1 MPRRALITG
10 ISGQDGI
17 YLSRLLVEKGYVI
30 HGLVRRLEAAESEG
44 LKPLGGHITYHL
56 GDLTDGPSLR
66 RALEAAQPDEVYN
79 LAAQSSVAASFQD
92 PVTTAEIT
100 ALGASRILEGVRQ
113 ICPQARF
120 FQAGSSEMYGGVR
133 EEPQSE
139 ATRFRPRSPYGAA
152 KVHAHWLTINYRE
165 SFGLFAANGILFS
178 HESPMRSAEFLAR
191 KTASAVA
198 RIKLG
203 LQSELRLGNLD
214 VYRDWGF
221 AGDYVRAMWLILQHQ
236 QADDFVI
243 ATGVKRT
250 TREFVSTAFEV
261 VGLDY
266 EKYVV
271 IDPAFFRP
279 CEPVTL
285 CGDASKARRELGWQP
300 ETSFE
305 ELIRIMVEAELE
317 RHTPRSGSVPRRHN
331 SVTSASATKA

>member
-1 MPRRALITG
+1 MPRSALITG

-17 YLSRLLVEKGYVI
+17 YLSRLLVEKGYAV
-30 HGLVRRLEAAESEG
+30 HGILRRPEAAEAEG
-44 LKPLGGHITYHL
+44 LKPLRDRITYHV
-56 GDLTDGPSLR
+56 GDLTDGASLR
-66 RALEAAQPDEVYN
+66 KALEIARPDEVYN

-92 PVTTAEIT
+92 PVATAEIT
-100 ALGASRILEGVRQ
+100 AVGAARILEGVRQ
-113 ICPQARF
+113 ICPKARF

-198 RIKLG
+198 RIKFG

-221 AGDYVRAMWLILQHQ
+221 AGDYVRAMWLIMQHHQ
-236 QADDFVI
+236 SDDFVI

-250 TREFVSTAFEV
+250 TREFVSTAFDV
-261 VGLDY
+261 VGLKY
-266 EKYVV
+266 EDYVV

-300 ETSFE
+300 QTSFE

-317 RHTPRSGSVPRRHN
+317 RHAPKTGSAPRRH
-331 SVTSASATKA
+331 SPVSSTSSPKV

>member
-1 MPRRALITG
+1 MSRTAFITG

-17 YLSRLLVEKGYVI
+17 YLSRLLLDKGYRV
-30 HGLVRRLEAAESEG
+30 HGLIRRAQAAESEG
-44 LKPLGGHITYHL
+44 LMPLRERMVFHT
-56 GDLTDGPSLR
+56 GDLTDAASLR
-66 RALEAAQPDEVYN
+66 AAIEASQPDEVYN

-92 PVTTAEIT
+92 PVATAEST
-100 ALGASRILEGVRQ
+100 ALGAARLLETVRR
-113 ICPQARF
+113 ICPKARF
-120 FQAGSSEMYGGVR
+120 FQAGSSEMYSGVR

-139 ATRFRPRSPYGAA
+139 TTHFRPRSPYGAA
-152 KVHAHWLTINYRE
+152 KLHAHWLTINYRE
-165 SFGLFAANGILFS
+165 NFGLFAANGILFS

-214 VYRDWGF
+214 VHRDWGF
-221 AGDYVRAMWLILQHQ
+221 AGDYVRAMWLILQHH

-250 TREFVSTAFEV
+250 ARDVVSTAFRIA
-261 VGLDY
+261 GLDY

-271 IDPAFFRP
+271 IDPALFRP
-279 CEPVTL
+279 CEPVTF
-285 CGDASKARRELGWQP
+285 CGDARKARRELGWEP

-305 ELIRIMVEAELE
+305 GLIRLMVETEME
-317 RHTPRSGSVPRRHN
+317 RQSPPAGGLTRRRGAIQ
-331 SVTSASATKA
+331 STSASKA